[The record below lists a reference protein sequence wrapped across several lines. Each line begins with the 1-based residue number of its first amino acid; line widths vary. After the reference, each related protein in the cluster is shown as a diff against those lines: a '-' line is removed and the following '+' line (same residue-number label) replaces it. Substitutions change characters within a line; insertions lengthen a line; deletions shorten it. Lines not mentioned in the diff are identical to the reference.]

1 MGLPDR
7 VRALQ
12 ERGAERCGGPDD
24 VTVITW
30 NDRAR
35 IDRSGAGGP
44 CAAVRARARTAGS
57 AEC

>member
-1 MGLPDR
+1 MPDR

-57 AEC
+57 AAC